1 MVNTKAFRRQNH
13 GNAFANRESRRILKT
28 MSRVSGATVKQSV
41 PVSSSVAVA
50 EEPEINT
57 GDVKQESSKEVNSHS
72 GAQKQNAVTRRSEN
86 DLTAMLQKERITE
99 IPRAHIKKE
108 ELDYLSKALNSK
120 NDGTEGVKLEL
131 TATFKNN
138 GPGQHAKIAE
148 CMRQFAAA
156 GTKPYGE
163 AYLALKKEMGEWTK
177 FDRTGM
183 SQPAQRNFFNEV
195 AYLRGPGSA
204 RVKADL
210 ALMIQNNIEQAKHE
224 TTGTG
229 LRAYAGMYTGELGKL
244 LQSTPSAIFRTL
256 ENDPVAQKAIPGIFD
271 NLLNFKEGHKAIAA
285 IVIDMAAANTRML
298 LLSPSRSENQ
308 AYQLGRFLAHV
319 ESGIERNAKTREQ
332 AIEMGASI
340 LTYGLKAAE
349 QLTGMLLGNGSAK
362 GGFQKVRE
370 AIEWLKN
377 RDIASVEEA
386 RKHLTS
392 TMKDLVD
399 ATFVSI
405 ADPYG
410 NLAAQAAERNPGLV
424 ALEYEKAV
432 FDFQRELMHGRRDVL
447 ER

>member
-1 MVNTKAFRRQNH
+1 
-13 GNAFANRESRRILKT
+13 
-28 MSRVSGATVKQSV
+28 MSRVSGATVPKSV
-41 PVSSSVAVA
+41 SGASSVAF
-50 EEPEINT
+50 EEPEVITVEVKKQNT
-57 GDVKQESSKEVNSHS
+57 EVDPHS
-72 GAQKQNAVTRRSEN
+72 GAQKQNAIARHNEN
-86 DLTAMLQKERITE
+86 NLTAMLQKERIAE
-99 IPRAHIKKE
+99 APRAFIKKE
-108 ELDYLSKALNSK
+108 DVDDLAKALNSNK
-120 NDGTEGVKLEL
+120 EAAEGVKEEL
-131 TATFKNN
+131 RATFKNN

-148 CMRQFAAA
+148 CMRQFAAG
-156 GTKPYGE
+156 GTKEYGV
-163 AYLALKKEMGEWTK
+163 AYQSLKKEMGEWTR

-183 SQPAQRNFFNEV
+183 SQPAQRNLFKEV
-195 AYLRGPGSA
+195 AELRGPGSA

-210 ALMIQNNIEQAKHE
+210 ALMIQNNIEQAKKE

-244 LQSTPSAIFRTL
+244 LQSTPAAIFRTL
-256 ENDPVAQKAIPGIFD
+256 ENDPVAQKAIPGMFD
-271 NLLNFKEGHKAIAA
+271 NLLNFREGHKAIAA
-285 IVIDMAAANTRML
+285 IVVDMAAANTRML

-319 ESGIERNAKTREQ
+319 ESGIERNARSREE

-349 QLTGMLLGNGSAK
+349 HLTGMLTGNDGAK
-362 GGFQKVRE
+362 AGFQKVRE

-386 RKHLTS
+386 RKHLSS

-410 NLAAQAAERNPGLV
+410 NLAAEAAEKDPRLA

-432 FDFQRELMHGRRDVL
+432 FDFNRELMRGRRDIF

>member
-1 MVNTKAFRRQNH
+1 
-13 GNAFANRESRRILKT
+13 
-28 MSRVSGATVKQSV
+28 MSRVSGSKVSQSGSV
-41 PVSSSVAVA
+41 SSVAF
-50 EEPEINT
+50 EEPEVIT
-57 GDVKQESSKEVNSHS
+57 GHVQKAETTEVNSHS
-72 GAQKQNAVTRRSEN
+72 GAQKQNAIARQNEN
-86 DLTAMLQKERITE
+86 NLTAMLQKERIAE
-99 IPRAHIKKE
+99 APRAFIKKE
-108 ELDYLSKALNSK
+108 DVDDLAKALNSNK
-120 NDGTEGVKLEL
+120 EAAEGVKVEL
-131 TATFKNN
+131 RATFKNN

-148 CMRQFAAA
+148 CMRQFAAG
-156 GTKPYGE
+156 GTKEYGV
-163 AYLALKKEMGEWTK
+163 AYQSLKKEMGEWTR

-183 SQPAQRNFFNEV
+183 SQPAQRNLFKEV
-195 AYLRGPGSA
+195 AELRGPGSA

-210 ALMIQNNIEQAKHE
+210 ALMIQDNIEQAKKE

-244 LQSTPSAIFRTL
+244 LQSTPAAIFKTL

-285 IVIDMAAANTRML
+285 IVVDMAAANTRML

-319 ESGIERNAKTREQ
+319 ESGIERNARTREE

-349 QLTGMLLGNGSAK
+349 HLTGMLLGNDGAK
-362 GGFQKVRE
+362 AGFQKVRE

-377 RDIASVEEA
+377 RDIASVEET

-410 NLAAQAAERNPGLV
+410 NLAAEAAEKDPRLAAV
-424 ALEYEKAV
+424 EYEKAL
-432 FDFQRELMHGRRDVL
+432 FDFNRELMRARRDVF